1 MITVTS
7 PAPTPQPEPTHST
20 TSAPITKSAA
30 STKTA
35 PITKTARQARII
47 AILEQYPVRSQSDL
61 AELLATEHVQ
71 VTQGTLSRDLVEIG
85 ALRVRGQDGHLVYA
99 VPADGGDRTPQVGE
113 FATFESR
120 LTRLCSEVLVSAEAS
135 ANLVVLRTPP
145 GAAQYFASAIDR
157 VAWDSILGTIAGDDT
172 ILLITRDPTGRR
184 RHRRPL
190 SPDEPGHPPHRRPL
204 ISGLLHRYRH
214 LVWFSVQKFGQAPST
229 ARKRTP

>member
-1 MITVTS
+1 MGS
-7 PAPTPQPEPTHST
+7 
-20 TSAPITKSAA
+20 SAA
-30 STKTA
+30 RA

-47 AILEQYPVRSQSDL
+47 AILEQHAVRSQSDL
-61 AELLATEHVQ
+61 AELLADEQIQ
-71 VTQGTLSRDLVEIG
+71 VTQGTLSRDLVEVG

-120 LTRLCSEVLVSAEAS
+120 LARLCSEVLVSAEAS

-172 ILLITRDPTGRR
+172 ILVIATSEAAAGDVAAALLGLARVDPPDRR
-184 RHRRPL
+184 
-190 SPDEPGHPPHRRPL
+190 
-204 ISGLLHRYRH
+204 
-214 LVWFSVQKFGQAPST
+214 
-229 ARKRTP
+229 